1 MFPDPESAILIFLWS
16 LLYFYILCLVKT
28 RTKLYNKNRK
38 TKLPRRW
45 GPYESKYQ
53 QKIELITKY
62 LQEGEKIEHI
72 ARFNAIPSMILYIAA
87 AIGCFILGRIFAHVH
102 AILLLTSILSMW
114 LMAGASRAI
123 YESSN
128 SCIVITNKRTIG
140 KIGEKEINCWH
151 HQIKNLVCNR
161 VLFID
166 GGDAQSSVL
175 LKNVSNRQE
184 LYSALIAHSNF

>member
-1 MFPDPESAILIFLWS
+1 M
-16 LLYFYILCLVKT
+16 
-28 RTKLYNKNRK
+28 NQ
-38 TKLPRRW
+38 
-45 GPYESKYQ
+45 KYQ
-53 QKIELITKY
+53 QKIELITTY
-62 LQEGEKIEHI
+62 LQEDEKIEHI
-72 ARFNAIPSMILYIAA
+72 ALFNAMPSIILYIGA
-87 AIGCFILGRIFAHVH
+87 AIGCFIIGRIFAHIH
-102 AILLLTSILSMW
+102 SILFITSILSMW
-114 LMAGASRAI
+114 LMVSASRVI
-123 YESSN
+123 YESGN

-184 LYSALIAHSNF
+184 LYSALIAHSNQ